1 MAVIFESR
9 VKLTEDRTAW
19 CIELKD
25 TVDDR
30 VVMCANLQEYQDKM
44 QELGDDYG
52 GNIDEVKWSKDDDV
66 PFHFMDEIRQGMA
79 NIQAEIEEKI
89 GEPLI
94 KKDGTK

>member
-9 VKLTEDRTAW
+9 VKLTQDRTSW

-30 VVMCANLQEYQDKM
+30 IVTCSSLEEYQEQMK
-44 QELGDDYG
+44 ELGDDYG

-79 NIQAEIEEKI
+79 NIQAEIEEKM

-94 KKDGTK
+94 KSDKK

>member
-9 VKLTEDRTAW
+9 VKLTDDRSGW

-30 VVMCANLQEYQDKM
+30 VVICANLEEYQVQMK
-44 QELGDDYG
+44 ELGDDYG

-79 NIQAEIEEKI
+79 NIQAEIEETT

-94 KKDGTK
+94 NDEKK

>member
-9 VKLTEDRTAW
+9 VKLTEDRTTW

-30 VVMCANLQEYQDKM
+30 VVMCANLDEYEEQMKA
-44 QELGDDYG
+44 LGDDYG

-79 NIQAEIEEKI
+79 NYQADIEEKM

-94 KKDGTK
+94 KKEVK

>member
-1 MAVIFESR
+1 MAVVFESR
-9 VKLTEDRTAW
+9 VKLNEDRTSW

-30 VVMCANLQEYQDKM
+30 VVICNSLQEYQDQMK
-44 QELGDDYG
+44 ELGDDYG

-79 NIQAEIEEKI
+79 NIQAEIEEKT

-94 KKDGTK
+94 SKEKK

>member
-1 MAVIFESR
+1 MAVIFESF
-9 VKLTEDRTAW
+9 VKLNEDRTAW

-30 VVMCANLQEYQDKM
+30 VVVCNTLEEYQEQIK
-44 QELGDDYG
+44 ELGDDYG
-52 GNIDEVKWSKDDDV
+52 GNIDQVIWSKDDDV

-79 NIQAEIEEKI
+79 NIQAEIEEKL

-94 KKDGTK
+94 KKEDT

>member
-1 MAVIFESR
+1 MAVIFESC
-9 VKLTEDRTAW
+9 VKLNEEKTAW

-30 VVMCANLQEYQDKM
+30 VVVCKSLEEYQEQMK
-44 QELGDDYG
+44 ELGDDYG
-52 GNIDEVKWSKDDDV
+52 GNIDQVIWSKDDDV

-79 NIQAEIEEKI
+79 NIQAEIEEQL

-94 KKDGTK
+94 KNEGN